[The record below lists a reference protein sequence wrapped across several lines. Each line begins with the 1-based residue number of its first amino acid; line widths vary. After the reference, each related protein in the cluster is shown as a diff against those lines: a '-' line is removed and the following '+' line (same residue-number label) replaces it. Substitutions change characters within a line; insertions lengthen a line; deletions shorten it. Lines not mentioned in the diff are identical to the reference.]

1 MITLPYTACLTQG
14 SSLFYQL
21 SLHLNQGNTISTDHQ
36 RLGGEGGWKGKIRLF
51 ALR

>member
-21 SLHLNQGNTISTDHQ
+21 SLHLNQGNTNSAWVVKVDGK
-36 RLGGEGGWKGKIRLF
+36 GGSDYLP
-51 ALR
+51 